1 MVDRWQP
8 DEAMR
13 TGVLGREQARQRAAQ
28 LRTPPLDPPSHQ
40 ARQTAALLTAAAYG
54 PINAWCFVAPSTTGL
69 GLWSRVAL
77 RAGQLVGEYGGPRLP
92 LRLLRRGRSQSM
104 VQVPGSDVAIDGACK
119 CTR

>member
-1 MVDRWQP
+1 
-8 DEAMR
+8 MR
-13 TGVLGREQARQRAAQ
+13 RCVPVLGQEQARQRAAQ
-28 LRTPPLDPPSHQ
+28 RRPPPRDPPSHQ

-77 RAGQLVGEYGGPRLP
+77 RAGQLVGEYGGPWLP

>member
-8 DEAMR
+8 GERCVPACWGGSR
-13 TGVLGREQARQRAAQ
+13 RKAAQ
-28 LRTPPLDPPSHQ
+28 LRPPPRDPPSHQ

-54 PINAWCFVAPSTTGL
+54 PINAWYSRLLDHRPGALVAG
-69 GLWSRVAL
+69 A
-77 RAGQLVGEYGGPRLP
+77 RARASWWAYGGPRLP

-119 CTR
+119 CPR